1 MEVEGWASL
10 PQPLL
15 QEAAAYRI
23 DDLYYYSSSY
33 SHVTLRHPFPFL
45 LSCSPF
51 RAPPPLPFHSL
62 VPFSASHHACRIF
75 LRKIDRFFDHLPSSH
90 FPPCLLYLRLCSFV
104 RPFFS
109 STTCPFAAFYFRLSV
124 RLSSLYVVQ
133 SSLPSSRLP
142 VRFLYLIGDAF
153 YNSLPA
159 TP

>member
-1 MEVEGWASL
+1 MQGGKRRGRGEVRPRWMEVEGWASL

-62 VPFSASHHACRIF
+62 VPFSGSHRACRIF
-75 LRKIDRFFDHLPSSH
+75 LRKIDRFFDHLSSSR
-90 FPPCLLYLRLCSFV
+90 FPLCHLYPRLCSFV
-104 RPFFS
+104 L
-109 STTCPFAAFYFRLSV
+109 LSF
-124 RLSSLYVVQ
+124 LYVVQ
-133 SSLPSSRLP
+133 SSLPSSHLP
-142 VRFLYLIGDAF
+142 VRFRT
-153 YNSLPA
+153 S
-159 TP
+159 

>member
-45 LSCSPF
+45 LSRSPF

-62 VPFSASHHACRIF
+62 IPFSASHHACRIF
-75 LRKIDRFFDHLPSSH
+75 LRKIDRFLDYLLPAA
-90 FPPCLLYLRLCSFV
+90 FPFVSFIFASVPSFV
-104 RPFFS
+104 LSFPR
-109 STTCPFAAFYFRLSV
+109 RLV
-124 RLSSLYVVQ
+124 L
-133 SSLPSSRLP
+133 SRLFTF
-142 VRFLYLIGDAF
+142 VLRFVYLF
-153 YNSLPA
+153 YMSSSCLFVPR
-159 TP
+159 PSIFVPHRRCVL